1 MDKEPTIR
9 DVIEVIYE
17 LSSHI
22 DQRFSDVDQRFSGLD
37 KKIISIDKRFD
48 KLEERFNKLES
59 RFDKLEERFNK
70 LESRFDKLEERV
82 VRIEATMVT
91 KEYLDDKLADLRGD
105 IVLLVRKEDKKLGAV
120 VQELVD
126 QKITTQKTANKIL
139 AMEPFP
145 QSPFGNR

>member
-48 KLEERFNKLES
+48 KLEERL
-59 RFDKLEERFNK
+59 NK

>member
-37 KKIISIDKRFD
+37 KKIISIDK
-48 KLEERFNKLES
+48 